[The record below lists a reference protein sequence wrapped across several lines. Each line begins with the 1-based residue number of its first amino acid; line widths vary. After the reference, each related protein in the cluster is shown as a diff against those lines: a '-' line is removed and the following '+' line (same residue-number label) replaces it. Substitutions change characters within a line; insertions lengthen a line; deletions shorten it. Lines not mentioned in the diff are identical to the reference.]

1 MFDESKIV
9 LQFAAVSDLQHGFM
23 SRDPSRKESPG
34 ERALKYLSSGLEYF
48 DTGERGREGFRQLQ
62 ELALQ
67 YTDRG
72 LDAVFFAGDII
83 NNAKASQVES
93 FKEVYED
100 VLDPAKTPFIFCL
113 GNHDIFSGR
122 PYTQHHLNMDVFYR
136 ILGDAYR
143 TYEPETSDPVKGFIH
158 QIVGGYH
165 FLAIDPLDN
174 GYVCEMGDDSGAK
187 YAPEA
192 KEWLDTLLAKITAEH
207 PDRYVF
213 VTTHPMVYGLAYG
226 SDLTYGTLFW
236 YTKELVPILEK
247 YPQVVA
253 FGGHLHF
260 PISDERS
267 VMQDKFTGVN
277 CGAMSYMATENGHFR
292 DMISNTVMKDAS
304 QVSNG
309 YLAQL
314 DAGGNLRLIRMNFG
328 LKKTIKDPFVLPAP
342 AADGSHL
349 KPYSRERA
357 RNNQPPVLAEDA
369 ISVADNGAWV
379 KDEALRV
386 TMSFRA
392 GTDDDAIQ
400 RYVLTVT
407 EDGREVETARLLAD
421 SYLYA
426 SSADMK
432 LFWTVDLAENTY
444 FKGHTYTI
452 TLAAYDCWD
461 AESNVVTFTY
471 CP

>member
-9 LQFAAVSDLQHGFM
+9 LQFAAVSDLQHGYEPKM
-23 SRDPSRKESPG
+23 TK
-34 ERALKYLSSGLEYF
+34 YF
-48 DTGERGREGFRQLQ
+48 DTGERGRECFRQLR

-67 YTDRG
+67 YNDRG

-93 FKEVYED
+93 FKAVYED
-100 VLDPAKTPFIFCL
+100 VLDPAQTPFIFCL

-122 PYTQHHLNMDVFYR
+122 SYTHHHLNMDTFYR

-165 FLAIDPLDN
+165 FLAIDPLDS
-174 GYVCEMGDDSGAK
+174 GYVCEKGDDSGAK

-192 KEWLDTLLAKITAEH
+192 KEWLDTMLAKITAEQ

-213 VTTHPMVYGLAYG
+213 VTTHPMIHGLAYG
-226 SDLTYGTLFW
+226 GDLVFNTLYW
-236 YTKELVPILEK
+236 YAKELVPILEK

-267 VMQDKFTGVN
+267 IMQDKFTGVN
-277 CGAMSYMATENGHFR
+277 CGAMSYMAIENGGYQY
-292 DMISNTVMKDAS
+292 MANATVMLDAS
-304 QVSNG
+304 EVSNG

-314 DAGGNLRLIRMNFG
+314 DAQGNLRLIRMNFG

-349 KPYSRERA
+349 WPYSRER
-357 RNNQPPVLAEDA
+357 RVKNNQPPVLAENA

-386 TMSFRA
+386 AVSFRS
-392 GTDDDAIQ
+392 GTDDDAVQ

-407 EDGREVETARLLAD
+407 EDGKEVETARLLAD
-421 SYLYA
+421 GYLYA

-444 FKGHTYTI
+444 FKGHTYTVAL
-452 TLAAYDCWD
+452 TAYDCWD
-461 AESNVVTFTY
+461 AESNTVTCIY